1 MSISAFQP
9 LLPRLHKI
17 EPLTEMASELV
28 DVGLRLGTQAGP
40 LADSLR
46 PLLRSMNSYY
56 TNRIE
61 GQHTQP
67 VEIERALRREFD
79 ADVAQAR
86 KQRIAIAHIE
96 AEEELEGQPA
106 GPLYTAAKVSA
117 VHAALYRRLEARD
130 RMSDTGTEI
139 VPGAFR
145 DVLVTAGNHLAPEAH
160 LIAGL
165 LAAWGEG
172 YGQLKGREQA
182 LVGAM
187 CSHHRLLWIHPFL
200 DGNGR
205 TARLHTHLVLQKSGL
220 THGLWSPLRGI
231 ARDVDTYYAR
241 LNNADLPRRNDLDGR
256 GSLSEE
262 ELVRFAK
269 WLLGVC
275 IDQARFMGTMLSL
288 DEFRAR
294 IAELLRFL
302 EATPWRMGSEL
313 SVVRVEALH
322 ALHYLAITGP
332 LERAHFMTMTGL
344 PPRTARRV
352 LASLLN
358 FGVLTATTPRSP
370 VTFAFPLAS
379 LRFLLPRLWPEAEAD
394 VAQ

>member
-1 MSISAFQP
+1 MPFQP
-9 LLPRLHKI
+9 LLPDDRKI
-17 EPLTEMASELV
+17 EPLLEQASELI
-28 DVGLRLGTQAGP
+28 DVALRLGTQAGL

-67 VEIERALRREFD
+67 VEIERALRRDFD

-86 KQRIAIAHIE
+86 KQRIALAHIE
-96 AEEELEGQPA
+96 AEEELEGAPA
-106 GPLYTAAKVSA
+106 GPLYTAAKVSEI
-117 VHAALYRRLEARD
+117 HAALYRRLDTRD
-130 RMSDTGTEI
+130 RLSDLGTEI
-139 VPGAFR
+139 IPGAFR
-145 DVLVTAGNHLAPEAH
+145 EVLVTAGHHLAPEPQ

-165 LAAWGEG
+165 LTAWGER
-172 YGQLKGREQA
+172 YGRLKGRERA

-262 ELVRFAK
+262 ELVRFAQ
-269 WLLGVC
+269 WMLGVC
-275 IDQARFMGTMLSL
+275 IDQARFMGAMLSL
-288 DEFRAR
+288 EELRPR

-302 EATPWRMGSEL
+302 EARPWRIGSEQ
-313 SVVRVEALH
+313 SVIRIEALL

-352 LASLLN
+352 LASLLS
-358 FGVLTATTPRSP
+358 FGVVKAATPRSP
-370 VTFAFPLAS
+370 VTFGFPLRS

-394 VAQ
+394 VA